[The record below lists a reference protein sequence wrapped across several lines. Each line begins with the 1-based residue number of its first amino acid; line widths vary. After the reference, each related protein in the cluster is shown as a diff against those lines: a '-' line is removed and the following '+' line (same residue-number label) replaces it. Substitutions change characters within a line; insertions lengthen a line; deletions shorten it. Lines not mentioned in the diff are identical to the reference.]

1 LWISALLESH
11 ALPLRHAS
19 KVWIRRY
26 LEIPVA
32 GEQDAGHV
40 KYNAVTIEVHGCV
53 IMQV

>member
-32 GEQDAGHV
+32 GEKILSNGVYIAR
-40 KYNAVTIEVHGCV
+40 NF
-53 IMQV
+53 

>member
-32 GEQDAGHV
+32 GEGAAANIT
-40 KYNAVTIEVHGCV
+40 YNP
-53 IMQV
+53 Q